1 MGISKMVGLAA
12 ATLFLASICL
22 KLSRN
27 TLIMVPILFDSLIAS
42 LVAVASHN
50 SVNFPLILG
59 KNSDGRFPLW
69 SKLIFAPFLLLVRA
83 YVYVRRLKSKEP
95 VYNEISEGLYVGG
108 WPYSL
113 DQLPPGGP
121 AVIDCTCE
129 LPRSSFI
136 PKDEYLCIATWDTRS
151 PSPSQIESAVR
162 WACRKR
168 AERKPIYVH
177 CAFGHG
183 RSVCIMSALLVALGL
198 ADNWKEAEKII
209 REKRPKIR
217 MNVLHRRNLEEWSK
231 YRLSSKTG

>member
-50 SVNFPLILG
+50 SVNFPLILERTLMG
-59 KNSDGRFPLW
+59 DSLSGQNLSLRHFCCLFGPMY
-69 SKLIFAPFLLLVRA
+69 I
-83 YVYVRRLKSKEP
+83 P
-95 VYNEISEGLYVGG
+95 VAT
-108 WPYSL
+108 
-113 DQLPPGGP
+113 GGP

-198 ADNWKEAEKII
+198 ADDWKEAEKII
-209 REKRPKIR
+209 REKDQKS
-217 MNVLHRRNLEEWSK
+217 E
-231 YRLSSKTG
+231 